1 MKDDHQKEK
10 NSLLDSLSK
19 KDVLLEELTLAQNNL
34 KQALQSAS
42 DEVTQ
47 LHKELEQRVQNNFE
61 IQVLFFTDPISPNS
75 ILNFK
80 LFTKEKFGGFETSR

>member
-1 MKDDHQKEK
+1 MKDDYQKEK
-10 NSLLDSLSK
+10 NSLLESLSK

-34 KQALQSAS
+34 KQALQSTS

-61 IQVLFFTDPISPNS
+61 IQVLFFIDFYLSQFN
-75 ILNFK
+75 
-80 LFTKEKFGGFETSR
+80 TKFETFYKRKIWRL